1 MPFGHGLNA
10 AISRGAQFAQR
21 PTGIAALL
29 ADPALQ
35 QALLG
40 TGTALLAQS
49 DRPGTLGGALG
60 RALPV
65 GLQAFQ
71 EGRRTQEFEE
81 LLTGM
86 PETQARVFKLLGP
99 EAGTGALARSLL
111 AGPPDPIT
119 VGSGDRLVDPV
130 TQEVLLDAVP
140 DAASNPTSVDE
151 FLFARESGDFE
162 GSFTDF
168 LAAKRSPGVTVNVEG
183 DRAASAAQ
191 GALGS
196 DTVQRLAAS
205 RDAAVGATNTLGRV
219 KSLQG
224 LLDAPEAASVTGP
237 GSSIKTLAQRF
248 NSDPTA
254 REIAAQFDALA
265 GQNVLESLSAF
276 TGAISDAEREFLE
289 RIQSGDRDMTVEELR
304 AGLAVI
310 ERVQRGIAEGYL
322 QRLDS
327 FDGAAFGLGPGQLE
341 SAHAAEAGIVRQ
353 ALSGGN
359 DPLGIRR

>member
-1 MPFGHGLNA
+1 MPFPGLNA
-10 AISRGAQFAQR
+10 AVSQGAQFAQR

-40 TGTALLAQS
+40 TGAALLQQS

-65 GLQAFQ
+65 GVQAFQ

-86 PETQARVFKLLGP
+86 PESQARVFRLLGP
-99 EAGTGALARSLL
+99 DAGAGALAQSLL
-111 AGPPDPIT
+111 AGPPELT
-119 VGSGDRLVDPV
+119 AVGANERFVDPV
-130 TQEVLLDAVP
+130 TGEVVLDAVP
-140 DAASNPTSVDE
+140 DVASAPASVDE
-151 FLFARESGDFE
+151 FLFARENGFE
-162 GSFTDF
+162 GSYTDF
-168 LAAKRSPGVTVNVEG
+168 LTAKRSPGVTVNVEG
-183 DRAASAAQ
+183 DKAASAAQ

-196 DTVQRLAAS
+196 DTVGRLAAS

-219 KSLQG
+219 RALQG

-248 NSDPTA
+248 NADPTA

-304 AGLAVI
+304 AGLSVI

-341 SAHAAEAGIVRQ
+341 SAHAAEAGLVRQ
-353 ALSGGN
+353 ALGGGN